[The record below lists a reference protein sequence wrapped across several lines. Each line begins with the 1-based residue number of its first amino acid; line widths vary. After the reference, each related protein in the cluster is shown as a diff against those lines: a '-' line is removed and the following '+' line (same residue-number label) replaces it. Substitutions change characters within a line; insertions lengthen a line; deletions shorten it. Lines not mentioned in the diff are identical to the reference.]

1 MASLTAGSE
10 AQVPFSSTVVELREP
25 PLAGLVT
32 MVTVYLRGLPAGAFT
47 WQVRVFASAIAP
59 RPRGTPADLWDA

>member
-47 WQVRVFASAIAP
+47 W
-59 RPRGTPADLWDA
+59 